1 MSVVP
6 DDDLRFVDLP
16 GRRTADP
23 LADRGEV
30 ASSVRIVRLERTEG
44 RTAHRHPHSEEVI
57 HVVSGNGV
65 VWIDGETTPVGP
77 GDTVLVPPNAA
88 HATIPDRGVE
98 MKLVCF
104 FPHPDL
110 AANTE
115 DTELIVT
122 DTNGANP

>member
-1 MSVVP
+1 MSIVG

-23 LADRGEV
+23 LADHDDV
-30 ASSVRIVRLERTEG
+30 TSSVRIVRLERTEG
-44 RTAHRHPHSEEVI
+44 RTAHRHPHTEEVI
-57 HVVSGNGV
+57 HVVSGTGV
-65 VWIDGETTPVGP
+65 VWIDGATAPVGP
-77 GDTVLVPPNAA
+77 GDTVLVPANAA
-88 HATIPDRGVE
+88 HATIPDPAVE
-98 MKLVCF
+98 MRLVCF

-122 DTNGANP
+122 DPNGANT